1 MVTDGIPVTAAGK
14 SFTCTEKTRTVQ
26 DDREIPTGKV
36 KLIKKSRDD
45 YTAWFCSD
53 VPVFR
58 MVKCVVERWRE
69 TETVPRIPGVPV
81 SGRQYSKTTAE
92 LTGFGKNA
100 EPILPI
106 DSPKR

>member
-1 MVTDGIPVTAAGK
+1 
-14 SFTCTEKTRTVQ
+14 
-26 DDREIPTGKV
+26 
-36 KLIKKSRDD
+36 
-45 YTAWFCSD
+45 
-53 VPVFR
+53 